1 MWDNKKLY
9 RTDFCI
15 CAARKA
21 MEGGITV
28 KIKIMVAF
36 HKPYWFMDDPVYLP
50 VQVGHA
56 FHEDLG
62 RQGDDQGENIG
73 RKNPYYCELTAL
85 FWGWKNLSADALGLV
100 HYRRYFTRAGFLPL
114 KRLWRRRILS
124 KKELEACLRQAPVIL
139 PRKRRYFIETNAS
152 HYFHFHRMDGLEA
165 LMEVIS
171 GQFPDYAPAMERV
184 LSRRWAHMFNI
195 FVMRRDYLDRYCRWL
210 FAVLDATE
218 KRLVASGR
226 PLEPRGFGYLSE
238 LMLDMWLE
246 TEQVPYIERPVT
258 MMEHQNWVM
267 KIGRFVGRKLRA
279 CFIRSRNEQ
288 KESEEGHL
296 DERGWYQVQ

>member
-1 MWDNKKLY
+1 
-9 RTDFCI
+9 
-15 CAARKA
+15 

-100 HYRRYFTRAGFLPL
+100 HYRRYFTRPGFLPL

-124 KKELEACLRQAPVIL
+124 QKELEACLQPGAGDPAAEAQVLSSRRTL
-139 PRKRRYFIETNAS
+139 PIICTFTAS
-152 HYFHFHRMDGLEA
+152 DGLAA
-165 LMEVIS
+165 LMEVITRAVP
-171 GQFPDYAPAMERV
+171 GLCAGDGARAFPALGAYVQYLRDAQG
-184 LSRRWAHMFNI
+184 LS
-195 FVMRRDYLDRYCRWL
+195 
-210 FAVLDATE
+210 
-218 KRLVASGR
+218 
-226 PLEPRGFGYLSE
+226 
-238 LMLDMWLE
+238 
-246 TEQVPYIERPVT
+246 
-258 MMEHQNWVM
+258 
-267 KIGRFVGRKLRA
+267 
-279 CFIRSRNEQ
+279 
-288 KESEEGHL
+288 
-296 DERGWYQVQ
+296 